1 MDRHTDRHGV
11 LKTPQHFQ
19 EGRDMK
25 FCMRTCLLPNLL
37 VTKYHETLTLYS
49 LSSPFFIAL
58 ARQELRSFF
67 FYKHTQPEIM
77 DFLSISLSIFPA
89 SDFL

>member
-1 MDRHTDRHGV
+1 
-11 LKTPQHFQ
+11 
-19 EGRDMK
+19 MK

-49 LSSPFFIAL
+49 LCSPFFIAL

-67 FYKHTQPEIM
+67 YKQWVNKHTQPEII

-89 SDFL
+89 LDLPGEKFYRAT